1 MASALMRTDAYTG
14 SGDATGFLC
23 AQKAAAGE
31 SRGQSA
37 RKRGLGAAA
46 RPAEGPKASR
56 GAGRGVTPAPKMQ
69 PDGDGFAM
77 FREMGYNKIRKQSEK
92 FRQKKQRNTKKRGR
106 RDGMKKITALLLT
119 ALTAAVLLCGCAG
132 GTAVQ
137 LSYAESFVLSAFND
151 INGTS
156 FGAQAGGCTL
166 STATYAYTDGE
177 TLARCAPK
185 TATQRELGFYN
196 DIYCCVRLWVIRDGE
211 TVMYERFFAL
221 SGYDLTQE
229 LSREELRAALDGLT
243 AHLEFERCDLSRLSR
258 FLPIAPLA

>member
-1 MASALMRTDAYTG
+1 
-14 SGDATGFLC
+14 
-23 AQKAAAGE
+23 
-31 SRGQSA
+31 
-37 RKRGLGAAA
+37 
-46 RPAEGPKASR
+46 
-56 GAGRGVTPAPKMQ
+56 
-69 PDGDGFAM
+69 
-77 FREMGYNKIRKQSEK
+77 
-92 FRQKKQRNTKKRGR
+92 
-106 RDGMKKITALLLT
+106 MKKITALLLMV
-119 ALTAAVLLCGCAG
+119 LTAAVLLCGCAG

-166 STATYAYTDGE
+166 STATYAYTDCE

>member
-1 MASALMRTDAYTG
+1 
-14 SGDATGFLC
+14 
-23 AQKAAAGE
+23 
-31 SRGQSA
+31 
-37 RKRGLGAAA
+37 
-46 RPAEGPKASR
+46 
-56 GAGRGVTPAPKMQ
+56 
-69 PDGDGFAM
+69 
-77 FREMGYNKIRKQSEK
+77 
-92 FRQKKQRNTKKRGR
+92 
-106 RDGMKKITALLLT
+106 MKKITALLLT

-258 FLPIAPLA
+258 FCP

>member
-1 MASALMRTDAYTG
+1 
-14 SGDATGFLC
+14 
-23 AQKAAAGE
+23 
-31 SRGQSA
+31 
-37 RKRGLGAAA
+37 
-46 RPAEGPKASR
+46 
-56 GAGRGVTPAPKMQ
+56 
-69 PDGDGFAM
+69 
-77 FREMGYNKIRKQSEK
+77 
-92 FRQKKQRNTKKRGR
+92 
-106 RDGMKKITALLLT
+106 MKKITALLLT

-151 INGTS
+151 INGAS

-185 TATQRELGFYN
+185 TATQRELGFYS

>member
-1 MASALMRTDAYTG
+1 MASALMRTDAYT
-14 SGDATGFLC
+14 
-23 AQKAAAGE
+23 
-31 SRGQSA
+31 
-37 RKRGLGAAA
+37 
-46 RPAEGPKASR
+46 
-56 GAGRGVTPAPKMQ
+56 GRGVTPAPKMQ